1 MNIVIENLSSYF
13 INMYGKYRDFD
24 LEVESMVKS
33 FYDPRIEERGIEKGI
48 EKGMEIGIEKGAE
61 KAKLNVVQNMILDGE
76 SEEKIKKYTGVTDK
90 DIERIRKV
98 LETQGKQ

>member
-24 LEVESMVKS
+24 LEMESMVKN
-33 FYDPRIEERGIEKGI
+33 FYDPRVEEKGR
-48 EKGMEIGIEKGAE
+48 EKEKFDI
-61 KAKLNVVQNMILDGE
+61 VQNMLMDGE

-90 DIERIRKV
+90 DIERIKRMI
-98 LETQGKQ
+98 EAQGEH